1 MKLSAITLILVAI
14 NLDCGF
20 SWTNFLRHSG
30 STPGKEQ
37 TGLPPLYSRTPD
49 TPPPT
54 LSPLHTHLSFH
65 YVALASLELTEIHPS
80 QPLKYWD

>member
-37 TGLPPLYSRTPD
+37 TGLPPLYSRIPD
-49 TPPPT
+49 TPHPV
-54 LSPLHTHLSFH
+54 PLYTHTFLF
-65 YVALASLELTEIHPS
+65 TM
-80 QPLKYWD
+80 